1 MFKLSVISISLMP
14 VLLSSYTTH
23 ATDDSMEVIEVYAQK
38 RKQNI
43 EDVSVSISTIS
54 AERITQQGIKDA
66 TELGHYVANLKIS
79 QNAAEG
85 TPPAINIRGIGL
97 LDYNTAN
104 TSPVAMYVD
113 GLSVG
118 SANNQIANLFDIEQ
132 VEVLKGPQGTLF
144 GRNSTG
150 GALLV
155 RSKRPDDGNYGYVKV
170 GAGTDDWRR
179 AQGAYN
185 ATIND
190 ESAVRFAF
198 NHTDYEYTSYNLLE
212 SSPEAGLTQSDLRVS
227 YLGEWDNWSAYIKGY
242 YGHWDGIVQPVGN
255 IGIYKDP
262 NPVNPIKCSPKEA
275 GSAGCVDSFG
285 FNDGSEDFWAVSVNN
300 NSPHLSIYK
309 GWGLEL
315 QWEVQQDA
323 YLTYLNGFNRLDR
336 DHAFNCDGSP
346 ARLCE
351 GELGLKSE
359 LVTNELRYQSQL
371 GQNHW
376 TLGIFQLEERIYQ
389 NNHNDIL
396 RDLRGV
402 LAPTLTTTFF
412 YDNEIISKS
421 LALFSQY
428 EWRLDKKH
436 MFTIGAR
443 FSDESVEYDS
453 VSRLNF
459 ITTPGELDGTIIPFY
474 TVKGEVEDDGISGK
488 LAWNY
493 TPKDNLLIYYSLA
506 NGTKSGGYNGGL
518 LSSAEQARLADYGP
532 EETLAH
538 EVGFKL
544 NEDGLFFLSGAMF
557 YYDYK
562 DQQVFM
568 NQASS
573 TPNAPPLQLLENV
586 GESTIYGAEL
596 ELEYVFI
603 DNLTT
608 RLAIGYIPEAN
619 FEEFTDPL
627 GNKLTD
633 NRLPFTS
640 EWNIGAEL
648 AYSYPINSGELN
660 TVIGVD
666 YQSEYY
672 FDQNQNPY
680 AMQPSYAL
688 WRANVTYQYQSWQ
701 FGLWGKN
708 LFDKEYSHLKFDLSS
723 FLGMLEDFK
732 GEGQRVGIDVTYNF

>member
-1 MFKLSVISISLMP
+1 MFKLSALSISISLLFVNP
-14 VLLSSYTTH
+14 SVAFSADES
-23 ATDDSMEVIEVYAQK
+23 AMETIEVYAQK

-43 EDVSVSISTIS
+43 EDVSVSISTIG
-54 AERITQQGIKDA
+54 ADQIERQGVKDV
-66 TELGHYVANLKIS
+66 TELGTFVANLKIS

-104 TSPVAMYVD
+104 TSPIAMYVD

-155 RSKRPDDGNYGYVKV
+155 RTKRPEDGNYGYVKL
-170 GAGTDDWRR
+170 GIGTDDWQR

-185 ATIND
+185 ARLND
-190 ESAVRFAF
+190 ESAIRVAF
-198 NHTDYEYTSYNLLE
+198 SHTDYEYTSYNLLE
-212 SSPEAGLTQSDLRVS
+212 TSPEAGLTQNDLRLS
-227 YLGEWDNWSAYIKGY
+227 YLGEWDNWSAFVKGY

-255 IGIYKDP
+255 IGIFKDP
-262 NPVNPIKCSPKEA
+262 LNQVRCTPSEA
-275 GSAGCVDSFG
+275 GEIGCVDSFG
-285 FNDGSEDFWAVSVNN
+285 FNDGNDDFWAVRVNN

-315 QWEVQQDA
+315 QWQQSDTA
-323 YLTYLNGFNRLDR
+323 SVTYLNGFNRLDR

-359 LVTNELRYQSQL
+359 LVTNELRYQAEIGKDHL
-371 GQNHW
+371 TIGAFH
-376 TLGIFQLEERIYQ
+376 LEERIYQ

-402 LAPTLTTTFF
+402 LAPQLTTTFF
-412 YDNEIISKS
+412 YDNEIITKS
-421 LALFSQY
+421 IALFSQY
-428 EWRLDKKH
+428 EWQLAKNH
-436 MFTIGAR
+436 MLTVGIR
-443 FSDESVEYDS
+443 YSDESVDYDS

-459 ITTPGELDGTIIPFY
+459 ITNPADINGSIIPFY
-474 TVKGEVEDDGISGK
+474 TVVGKVEDDGVSGK
-488 LAWNY
+488 VAWNY
-493 TPKDNLLIYYSLA
+493 TPSDALLIYYSLA
-506 NGTKSGGYNGGL
+506 NGSKSGGYNGGL
-518 LSSAEQARLADYGP
+518 LSSAEQAQLADYGP
-532 EETLAH
+532 EETMSH

-544 NEDGLFFLSGAMF
+544 TGTDYFLSGAVF
-557 YYDYK
+557 YYDYQ

-568 NQASS
+568 NQAAS
-573 TPNAPPLQLLENV
+573 TPGAPPLQLLENV
-586 GESTIYGAEL
+586 GESMIYGAEL
-596 ELEYVFI
+596 ELDYTFTNELSSRV
-603 DNLTT
+603 
-608 RLAIGYIPEAN
+608 AIGYIPEAN

-627 GNKLTD
+627 GNTLTD

-640 EWNIGAEL
+640 EWNVAAEL
-648 AYSYPINSGELN
+648 AYTMNIKGGELD

-666 YQSEYY
+666 FQSDYY

-680 AMQPSYAL
+680 ANQASYAL
-688 WRANVTYQYQSWQ
+688 WRANVSYQYADWQ
-701 FGLWGKN
+701 VGVWAKN

-732 GEGQRVGIDVTYNF
+732 GEGQRVGLDVTYNF

>member
-1 MFKLSVISISLMP
+1 MFKLSAISISIMP
-14 VLLSSYTTH
+14 VLLSSFLSY
-23 ATDDSMEVIEVYAQK
+23 AANDSIEIIEVHAQK

-54 AERITQQGIKDA
+54 ADRIARQGIKDA
-66 TELGHYVANLKIS
+66 TELGHFVANLKIS

-104 TSPVAMYVD
+104 TSPIAMYVD
-113 GLSVG
+113 GVSVG

-155 RSKRPDDGNYGYVKV
+155 RTKRPDAGNYGYVSL

-190 ESAVRFAF
+190 ESAIRFAF
-198 NHTDYEYTSYNLLE
+198 NHADYEYTSYNLLE
-212 SSPEAGLTQSDLRVS
+212 TSPEAGLKQSDLRLS
-227 YLGEWDNWSAYIKGY
+227 YLGEWDNWSAFVKGY

-255 IGIYKDP
+255 IGIFKDP
-262 NPVNPIKCSPKEA
+262 NPAAPVKCSPSEA

-285 FNDGSEDFWAVSVNN
+285 FNDGSDDFWAVSVNN
-300 NSPHLSIYK
+300 DSPHLSIYK
-309 GWGLEL
+309 GWTAEL
-315 QWEVQQDA
+315 QWQLQEDA
-323 YLTYLNGFNRLDR
+323 FITYSNGFNRLDR
-336 DHAFNCDGSP
+336 DHTFNCDGSP
-346 ARLCE
+346 KRLCE

-359 LVTNELRYQSQL
+359 LVTNELRYHSQL
-371 GQNHW
+371 GEDYW
-376 TLGIFQLEERIYQ
+376 TIGLFQYQERIYQ

-396 RDLRGV
+396 RDFRGIF
-402 LAPTLTTTFF
+402 APELTTTFF
-412 YDNEIISKS
+412 YDNEIVTKS
-421 LALFSQY
+421 IALFSQY
-428 EWRLDKKH
+428 EWQLNEHH
-436 MFTIGAR
+436 MLTIGAR
-443 FSDESVEYDS
+443 YSDESVEYDS
-453 VSRLNF
+453 ISRLNF
-459 ITTPGELDGTIIPFY
+459 ITTPGELAGSLIPFY
-474 TVKGEVEDDGISGK
+474 TVNGEVKDDGFSGK
-488 LAWNY
+488 VAWNY
-493 TPKDNLLIYYSLA
+493 TPHDNLLIYYSLA

-518 LSSAEQARLADYGP
+518 LSSKEQAELADYGP
-532 EETLAH
+532 EETLSH

-544 NEDGLFFLSGAMF
+544 SEEGAYLLSGAIF

-562 DQQVFM
+562 NQQVFM

-596 ELEYVFI
+596 ELEYLFSEAVKS
-603 DNLTT
+603 
-608 RLAIGYIPEAN
+608 RVAIGYIPEAN
-619 FEEFTDPL
+619 FEEFIDPL
-627 GNKLTD
+627 GNRLTD

-640 EWNIGAEL
+640 EWNISAEL
-648 AYSYPINSGELN
+648 AYSYELNSGELA

-680 AMQPSYAL
+680 AMQASYAL
-688 WRANVTYQYQSWQ
+688 WRANVTYQYQQWQ
-701 FGLWGKN
+701 VGLWGKN

-732 GEGQRVGIDVTYNF
+732 GEGQRIGVDVTYNF

>member
-1 MFKLSVISISLMP
+1 MFKLSAISISIFPIMFSP
-14 VLLSSYTTH
+14 ILSY
-23 ATDDSMEVIEVYAQK
+23 AADDSMEVIEVYAQK

-43 EDVSVSISTIS
+43 EDVSVSISTIG
-54 AERITQQGIKDA
+54 ANRIARQGIKDA
-66 TELGHYVANLKIS
+66 TELGHFVANLKVS

-85 TPPAINIRGIGL
+85 TPPAINIRGVGL

-155 RSKRPDDGNYGYVKV
+155 RTKRPDDGNYGYVKL
-170 GAGTDDWRR
+170 GAGTDDWYR

-212 SSPEAGLTQSDLRVS
+212 TSPEAGLTQSDLRLS
-227 YLGEWDNWSAYIKGY
+227 YLGEWDKWSAFVKGY
-242 YGHWDGIVQPVGN
+242 YGHWDGIVQPVGS
-255 IGIYKDP
+255 IGVFKDP
-262 NPVNPIKCSPKEA
+262 NPDSPVLCSPREA
-275 GSAGCVDSFG
+275 GSLGCVDNFG
-285 FNDGSEDFWAVSVNN
+285 FNDGSDDFWAVRVNN
-300 NSPHLSIYK
+300 DSPHLSIYK

-315 QWEVQQDA
+315 QWEVQEGS
-323 YLTYLNGFNRLDR
+323 YLTYINGFNRLDR

-359 LVTNELRYQSQL
+359 LVTNELRYQ
-371 GQNHW
+371 GQFDDDYW
-376 TLGIFQLEERIYQ
+376 TVGLFHLEERIYQ

-402 LAPTLTTTFF
+402 LAPELTTTFF
-412 YDNEIISKS
+412 YDNEIVTKTI
-421 LALFSQY
+421 ALFSQY
-428 EWRLDKKH
+428 EWRLSEQH
-436 MFTIGAR
+436 MITFGAR
-443 FSDESVEYDS
+443 YSDESVKYDS
-453 VSRLNF
+453 ISRLNF

-474 TVKGEVEDDGISGK
+474 TANGEVKDDRVSGK

-493 TPKDNLLIYYSLA
+493 SPNDDLLIYYSLA

-518 LSSAEQARLADYGP
+518 LSSPEQAEFADYEP
-532 EETLAH
+532 EELIAH
-538 EVGFKL
+538 EAGFKL
-544 NEDGLFFLSGAMF
+544 SNDDVYLLSGAIF

-562 DQQVFM
+562 EQQVFM

-586 GESTIYGAEL
+586 GKSTIYGAEL
-596 ELEYVFI
+596 ELEYLI
-603 DNLTT
+603 SNHLSS

-619 FEEFTDPL
+619 FEEFIDPV
-627 GNKLTD
+627 GVALTD

-640 EWNIGAEL
+640 EWNIAAEL
-648 AYSYPINSGELN
+648 AYTYPLYEGELSS
-660 TVIGVD
+660 VVGVD

-680 AMQPSYAL
+680 AMQSGYAL
-688 WRANVTYQYQSWQ
+688 WRANITYQYKQWQ
-701 FGLWGKN
+701 LGVWGKN
-708 LFDKEYSHLKFDLSS
+708 LFDKEYSHLKFDLRS

-732 GEGQRVGIDVTYNF
+732 GEGQRIGVDITYNF

>member
-1 MFKLSVISISLMP
+1 MFKLSAISISILPIMFSP
-14 VLLSSYTTH
+14 TLSF
-23 ATDDSMEVIEVYAQK
+23 AADEPMEVIEVYAQK

-43 EDVSVSISTIS
+43 EDVSVSISTIG
-54 AERITQQGIKDA
+54 ANRIAQQGIKDA
-66 TELGHYVANLKIS
+66 TELGHFVANLKIS

-150 GALLV
+150 GALLI
-155 RSKRPDDGNYGYVKV
+155 RTKRPDAGNYGYVKLGV
-170 GAGTDDWRR
+170 GTDDWHR

-185 ATIND
+185 ATINE

-212 SSPEAGLTQSDLRVS
+212 TSPEAGLTQSDLRLS
-227 YLGEWDNWSAYIKGY
+227 YLGEWDNWSAFVKGY

-255 IGIYKDP
+255 IGIFKDP
-262 NPVNPIKCSPKEA
+262 NPASPVTCSANEA
-275 GSAGCVDSFG
+275 GSLGCVDSFG
-285 FNDGSEDFWAVSVNN
+285 FNDGSDDFWAVSVNN
-300 NSPHLSIYK
+300 DSPHLSIYK

-315 QWEVQQDA
+315 QWEVQEGA

-359 LVTNELRYQSQL
+359 LVTNELRYQSQF
-371 GQNHW
+371 GDDYW
-376 TLGIFQLEERIYQ
+376 TVGVFQLEERIFQ

-402 LAPTLTTTFF
+402 LAPELTTTFF
-412 YDNEIISKS
+412 YDNEIVTKS
-421 LALFSQY
+421 IALFSQY
-428 EWRLDKKH
+428 EWRLNDQH
-436 MFTIGAR
+436 MITIGAR
-443 FSDESVEYDS
+443 YSDESVKYDS
-453 VSRLNF
+453 ISRLNF

-474 TVKGEVEDDGISGK
+474 TVSGEVKDDRVSGK

-493 TPKDNLLIYYSLA
+493 TPNDELLIYYSLA
-506 NGTKSGGYNGGL
+506 SGTKSGGYNGGL
-518 LSSAEQARLADYGP
+518 LSSPEQAELADYEP

-544 NEDGLFFLSGAMF
+544 SNDDAYFLSGAIF

-562 DQQVFM
+562 EQQVFM

-586 GESTIYGAEL
+586 GKSTIYGAEL
-596 ELEYVFI
+596 ELVYLLSH
-603 DNLTT
+603 NLSS

-619 FEEFTDPL
+619 FEEFIDPV
-627 GNKLTD
+627 GVTLTD

-640 EWNIGAEL
+640 EWNIAAEL
-648 AYSYPINSGELN
+648 TYTYSLYEGELSS
-660 TVIGVD
+660 VVGVD

-680 AMQPSYAL
+680 AMQSGYAL
-688 WRANVTYQYQSWQ
+688 WRANITYEYKQWQ
-701 FGLWGKN
+701 LGVWGKN
-708 LFDKEYSHLKFDLSS
+708 LFEKEYSHLKFDLSS

-732 GEGQRVGIDVTYNF
+732 GEGQRIGVDITYNF